1 MKFLKILNI
10 YNAIIFLLGIL
21 GILLAKSWSKICV
34 SDLLNSLF
42 LFFRSLCEDSSDAIW
57 KEAEEEKDNN

>member
-42 LFFRSLCEDSSDAIW
+42 LFFRSLCEDSSDAKW